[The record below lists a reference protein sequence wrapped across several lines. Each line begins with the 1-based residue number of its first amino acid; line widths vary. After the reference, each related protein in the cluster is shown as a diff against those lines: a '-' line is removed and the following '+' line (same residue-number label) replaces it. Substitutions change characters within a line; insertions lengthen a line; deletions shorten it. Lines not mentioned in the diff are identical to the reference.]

1 MSADVILPS
10 SMVWVRFSRLVVVPL
25 LLAPTL
31 ARAQDAARDTT
42 PTATPALGIR
52 VHLRRDSLALPLPA
66 ALLPFGRFASARPN
80 ADRVAERQAQTLEDA
95 AEAER
100 AAIWA
105 EI

>member
-10 SMVWVRFSRLVVVPL
+10 SRVWVRFSRLVVVPL

-52 VHLRRDSLALPLPA
+52 AHLRRDSLALPLPA
-66 ALLPFGRFASARPN
+66 PLLPFGRLASARPD
-80 ADRVAERQAQTLEDA
+80 ADSVAELQALA
-95 AEAER
+95 LER
-100 AAIWA
+100 AAQAEREDIW
-105 EI
+105 